1 MRSFRLLSVLF
12 LIAIGCA
19 PPMPTSTPS
28 PAVNTALGTVA
39 ERYVKLVLDVGQQ
52 DEGYVDAYYG
62 PPEWQTAAAAR
73 KVPLEQLATEAAA
86 LRTLLRVVNVSG
98 AEEIVRL
105 RREYLDKQLG
115 AVATRIAMLQGRRFT
130 FDEES
135 QALYDAVSPPM
146 SETQRLA
153 IIDSLSA
160 AVPGSAPLAERVE
173 TFKRGFV
180 IPPDRLDGVF
190 RAAIAEARRRTAARM
205 KLPANESFVLEYV
218 KDKPW
223 SGYNWY
229 KGTAQ
234 SLIQINTELPIFIDR
249 AIDLAAHEGYPGHH
263 VYNAL
268 LEQRLVRD
276 RGWVEFSVYPL
287 FSPQSLIAE
296 GSANYGV
303 DVAFPTA
310 DRMEFEKR
318 VLFPLAGLDPARA
331 EQYYRVQRLSAKLT
345 YAANDVARDYLDGR
359 IDRAEAERRL
369 VSRTLSSPERA
380 RQRVRFFD
388 TYRSYVINYNLGMDL
403 VRSWVERNGGTEG
416 NPDRRWQLFE
426 ELLSSPRLPSGLR

>member
-1 MRSFRLLSVLF
+1 MKSNSISVVLLAFLF
-12 LIAIGCA
+12 GCVSSS
-19 PPMPTSTPS
+19 PSRTVS
-28 PAVNTALGTVA
+28 PAANSALSA
-39 ERYVKLVLDVGQQ
+39 IAPRYVALVLAVGQH

-62 PPEWQTAAAAR
+62 PAEWKTAAESK
-73 KVPLEQLATEAAA
+73 KVPLSELANDASA
-86 LRTLLRVVNVSG
+86 LRARVAAVDVSG
-98 AEEIVRL
+98 AEEIVSL
-105 RREYLDKQLG
+105 RKEYLDKQLG
-115 AVATRIAMLQGRRFT
+115 AVATRIAMLRGQRFT

-135 QALYDAVSPPM
+135 RALYDAVSPRM
-146 SETQRLA
+146 SETERRA
-153 IIDSLSA
+153 ILDSLAA
-160 AVPGSAPLAERVE
+160 AVPGTAPLGQRIEAFRRE
-173 TFKRGFV
+173 FI
-180 IPPDRLDGVF
+180 IPPARVDAVF
-190 RAAIAEARRRTAARM
+190 RAAIDEARRRTAARL

-218 KDKPW
+218 KGKPW

-229 KGTAQ
+229 KGNAQ

-276 RGWVEFSVYPL
+276 RGWVEFTIYPL

-303 DVAFPTA
+303 DVAFPSA
-310 DRMEFEKR
+310 ERIEFEKR

-331 EQYYRVQRLSAKLT
+331 DQYYRVQRLGAKLT
-345 YAANDVARDYLDGR
+345 YVGNDVARDYLDGR
-359 IDRAEAERRL
+359 IDREQAAQRL
-369 VSRTLSSPERA
+369 ATEGLSSIERS

-388 TYRSYVINYNLGMDL
+388 TYRSYVINYNLGRDL
-403 VRSWVERNGGTEG
+403 VREWVERRAGR
-416 NPDRRWQLFE
+416 DADAARRWQVFE

>member
-1 MRSFRLLSVLF
+1 M
-12 LIAIGCA
+12 
-19 PPMPTSTPS
+19 PS
-28 PAVNTALGTVA
+28 PAVNSALGAVA
-39 ERYVKLVLDVGQQ
+39 ERYVKLVLDLGQQ

-86 LRTLLRVVNVSG
+86 LRTMVGVIDVSG
-98 AEEIVRL
+98 ADELVRL
-105 RREYLDKQLG
+105 RKDYLDKQLG
-115 AVATRIAMLQGRRFT
+115 AVATRIAMLRGTRFT

-135 QALYDAVSPPM
+135 RALYDAVSPRM
-146 SETQRLA
+146 SESVRRA
-153 IIDSLSA
+153 VVDSLA
-160 AVPGSAPLAERVE
+160 ATVPGTGPLAQRIEAFRRE
-173 TFKRGFV
+173 FI
-180 IPPDRLDGVF
+180 IPPAKLDAVF
-190 RAAIAEARRRTAARM
+190 RAAIAEARRRTALHL

-229 KGTAQ
+229 KGNAQ

-276 RGWVEFSVYPL
+276 RGWVEFSIYPL

-303 DVAFPTA
+303 DVAFPSTE
-310 DRMEFEKR
+310 RIEFEKR
-318 VLFPLAGLDPARA
+318 VLFPLAGLDPSRA
-331 EQYYRVQRLSAKLT
+331 DQYYRVQRLGAKLT
-345 YAANDVARDYLDGR
+345 YVGNDVARDYLDGR
-359 IDRAEAERRL
+359 IDREQAAQRL
-369 VSRTLSSPERA
+369 VSEGLSSIERA

-388 TYRSYVINYNLGMDL
+388 TYRSYVINYNLGRDL
-403 VRSWVERNGGTEG
+403 VRDWVERQGGTDS
-416 NPDRRWQLFE
+416 NPTRRWQVFE